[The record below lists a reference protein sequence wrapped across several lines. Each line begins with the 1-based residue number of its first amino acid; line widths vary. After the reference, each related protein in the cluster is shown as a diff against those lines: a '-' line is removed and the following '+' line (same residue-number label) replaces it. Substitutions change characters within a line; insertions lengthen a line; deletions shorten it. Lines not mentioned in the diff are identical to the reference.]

1 MCADTAAT
9 IAVETPSA
17 GYVAFAFAG
26 DNPSSMTG
34 ATAVIAT
41 TSASNSLAGVYA
53 LNARDIS
60 GVVEIPT
67 ALTTGPGRRLSQAE
81 APFSVYDVAVVRD
94 GGSTVMQFTRDFDDT
109 FDGTA
114 GVNALVAHNANPA
127 LAYHTDR
134 DAFSFA
140 LSADGGVVNI
150 VDPNDKHRRSHA
162 ILMLVGWGFLLP
174 LGVILANTLRTL
186 GPVWCAAPLET
197 SLSCVVLCLIP

>member
-1 MCADTAAT
+1 M
-9 IAVETPSA
+9 ETPSA
-17 GYVAFAFAG
+17 GYVAFGFAG
-26 DNPSSMTG
+26 DDPTSMVG

-41 TSASNSLAGVYA
+41 TSAGNAEAGVYA
-53 LNARDIS
+53 LNARS
-60 GVVEIPT
+60 TAGVEEIPS
-67 ALTTGPGRRLSQAE
+67 ALAAGPGRRLSQD
-81 APFSVYDVAVVRD
+81 APFSVYDVSVVRD
-94 GGSTVMQFTRDFDDT
+94 GGSTVMQFTRDFDAT

-114 GVNALVAHNANPA
+114 GVNALVAHNTAPE

-134 DAFSFA
+134 DTFGFA

-186 GPVWCAAPLET
+186 GPVWYATPLDAALRGAVLACAT
-197 SLSCVVLCLIP
+197 VH